1 MRKTNTTPTT
11 KELDKKKRVLRMIK
25 DIESENIIDYLF
37 VLVQDA
43 WQCEVINRFAEM
55 EERERREKENAE
67 TNTL

>member
-67 TNTL
+67 TSTL

>member
-43 WQCEVINRFAEM
+43 WQCEAINKFAVM
-55 EERERREKENAE
+55 QERERREKENAE
-67 TNTL
+67 TSTL